1 MTGISIP
8 DGLLLAM
15 RDMHT
20 ERMVAIFADTH
31 GRMLSHE
38 LVAEG
43 DHTGLRLS
51 LRQIFSKALSR
62 DARRMVLAH
71 NHPSGSAEPS
81 DSDIASTRRLNQFA
95 ASLGIALEDHL
106 IIGKDAITS
115 MRARKFIV

>member
-1 MTGISIP
+1 
-8 DGLLLAM
+8 
-15 RDMHT
+15 
-20 ERMVAIFADTH
+20 
-31 GRMLSHE
+31 
-38 LVAEG
+38 
-43 DHTGLRLS
+43 
-51 LRQIFSKALSR
+51 
-62 DARRMVLAH
+62 MVLAH